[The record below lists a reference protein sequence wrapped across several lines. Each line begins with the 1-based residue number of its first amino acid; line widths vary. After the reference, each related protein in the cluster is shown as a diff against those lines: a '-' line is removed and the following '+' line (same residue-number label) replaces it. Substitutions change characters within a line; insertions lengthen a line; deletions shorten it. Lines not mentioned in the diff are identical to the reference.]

1 MISLRQM
8 KNDGSSNI
16 KGYAQKIESLMFQ
29 AATANYPEY
38 WEDDIITL
46 TLIKGLAG
54 MFNGQDLLVPG
65 NIIRSRWTS
74 YMMRGDFDNR
84 MADIGLLFSIRYHD
98 GNTVQGIAAIKAAVK
113 DRDRNTF
120 SSIKKDHIK
129 KLNTAF
135 HHSQVLL
142 YDYDHITGM
151 AFPAVPEAVVGSYPM
166 NWNNWVPYTHGASVS
181 TEIVSSLG
189 IKTTGLYKTAVPF
202 SYQLCFRNLYG
213 LDLDQHPLP
222 LEIARGMKPDKG
234 AFKYLLC
241 VSVGHGNSEPP
252 EDPEIS
258 REVYTPLE

>member
-74 YMMRGDFDNR
+74 YIMRGDFDNR
-84 MADIGLLFSIRYHD
+84 MADIGLLISIRYHD

-142 YDYDHITGM
+142 YDYDHITRHGLSGSARGRCGKLPHELEQLGSLYSRSVGIHRDRVFAGNQDHRALQDRG
-151 AFPAVPEAVVGSYPM
+151 AFLIPAVLQKPV
-166 NWNNWVPYTHGASVS
+166 
-181 TEIVSSLG
+181 
-189 IKTTGLYKTAVPF
+189 
-202 SYQLCFRNLYG
+202 R
-213 LDLDQHPLP
+213 
-222 LEIARGMKPDKG
+222 ARP
-234 AFKYLLC
+234 
-241 VSVGHGNSEPP
+241 
-252 EDPEIS
+252 
-258 REVYTPLE
+258 